1 MKHKT
6 FLFVVVLSIFA
17 AFTAGGCG
25 SSSSS
30 SDSQQ
35 FTFAEYPWVNSN
47 IIGRVPESYR
57 PSPQEDFY
65 VYTNHDWITSA
76 ALKPGS
82 IETSAFIE
90 IDDSIHANL
99 IALMSDSSL
108 QGHDA
113 DLVRNLYAL

>member
-35 FTFAEYPWVNSN
+35 FTFAESPWVNSN

-65 VYTNHDWITSA
+65 VWANRDWMDTT
-76 ALKPGS
+76 ALKPGNNT
-82 IETSAFIE
+82 TSSFS
-90 IDDSIHANL
+90 DLQDSIK
-99 IALMSDSSL
+99 
-108 QGHDA
+108 
-113 DLVRNLYAL
+113 